1 MTGYLLRIYML
12 MISVLAPSVAF
23 AFAAAPDSTLL
34 LSDVNIEQTC
44 SVEYRQTSYFIEK
57 SSTGEKYQA
66 VKDTVIR
73 YFLTLDVPDVM
84 LAYQNSVLTKL
95 YHRQCVLLSFTTE
108 PGFTR
113 FRVNTAANEE
123 DLISYS

>member
-1 MTGYLLRIYML
+1 MNGHSMTGYLLRIYML

-23 AFAAAPDSTLL
+23 GAVPDSLAL

-66 VKDTVIR
+66 VKNTVVR
-73 YFLTLDVPDVM
+73 YFLTLDVPDVL
-84 LAYQNSVLTKL
+84 LAYQQSVLTKL
-95 YHRQCVLLSFTTE
+95 
-108 PGFTR
+108 
-113 FRVNTAANEE
+113 
-123 DLISYS
+123 